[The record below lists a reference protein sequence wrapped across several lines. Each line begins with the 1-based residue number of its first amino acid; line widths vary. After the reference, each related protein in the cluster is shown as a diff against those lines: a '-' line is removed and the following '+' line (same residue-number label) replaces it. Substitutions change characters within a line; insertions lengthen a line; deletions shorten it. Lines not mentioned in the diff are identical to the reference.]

1 MMGEIFRSNV
11 AESIEHLAQ
20 WLVASVETL
29 LIGAVILLGALLAAA
44 VTRALVRG
52 ILARVGL
59 DRWADGV
66 GLDAI
71 LDRIGV
77 HRRLSDLL
85 GLSAFLVVLLFVAQ
99 VTADTLGLA
108 AVAAALGSI
117 LGYAPRVLAA
127 AGILLGGIVAA
138 GFARRAA
145 SRAAADSGIEIAST
159 LGSLVF
165 AAITFAVAL
174 IAVNQLEITTNAVW
188 LVLGWL
194 VAGLALALGL
204 SFGLGGRDI
213 VHNILA
219 GFYARR
225 IFEIGQEVEL
235 QGQRGVLVSITPTSA
250 LIEQA
255 DAVVSVANSR
265 LIAEVVRQPK

>member
-1 MMGEIFRSNV
+1 MIGEIFRNNV
-11 AESIEHLAQ
+11 AESVEHLAQ

-29 LIGAVILLGALLAAA
+29 LVGATILLAAVLA
-44 VTRALVRG
+44 ATFTRALVRG
-52 ILARVGL
+52 ILARLGL

-71 LDRIGV
+71 LEGIGV
-77 HRRLSDLL
+77 RRSLSDLL
-85 GLSAFLVVLLFVAQ
+85 GFAAFLVVLLFVAQ
-99 VTADTLGLA
+99 VAADALGLA
-108 AVAAALGSI
+108 AVAAALGGV

-127 AGILLGGIVAA
+127 GGILLGGIVAA
-138 GFARRAA
+138 GYARRAA

-174 IAVNQLEITTNAVW
+174 IAVNQLQITTNAVW

-235 QGQRGVLVSITPTSA
+235 QGQRGTLISITPTNA
-250 LIEQA
+250 IIDQA
-255 DAVVSVANSR
+255 EAVVSIANSR

>member
-1 MMGEIFRSNV
+1 MIAEIFRTNV
-11 AESIEHLAQ
+11 AESAENLAQ

-29 LIGAVILLGALLAAA
+29 LIGAVILLAALLAAA
-44 VTRALVRG
+44 FTRALVRG
-52 ILARVGL
+52 ILARLGL
-59 DRWADGV
+59 DRWAGGV
-66 GLDAI
+66 GLDAV
-71 LDRIGV
+71 LKGV
-77 HRRLSDLL
+77 GVDRRLSDLL

-99 VTADTLGLA
+99 VAVDTLGLA

-127 AGILLGGIVAA
+127 GGILLGGIIAA
-138 GFARRAA
+138 GYARRVA
-145 SRAAADSGIEIAST
+145 SRAAAESGIEIAST

-165 AAITFAVAL
+165 AAITFAVGL
-174 IAVNQLEITTNAVW
+174 IAVNQLQITTDAVW

-213 VHNILA
+213 VRDILA

-225 IFEIGQEVEL
+225 IFEIGREVEL
-235 QGQRGVLVSITPTSA
+235 QGQRGILVSITPTNA
-250 LIEQA
+250 LIDQA
-255 DAVVSVANSR
+255 DAVVSIANSR

>member
-1 MMGEIFRSNV
+1 MIAEIFRINV
-11 AESIEHLAQ
+11 AESAENLAQ

-29 LIGAVILLGALLAAA
+29 LIGALILLAALLAAA
-44 VTRALVRG
+44 FTRALVRG
-52 ILARVGL
+52 ILARLGL
-59 DRWADGV
+59 DRWAGGV
-66 GLDAI
+66 GLDAV
-71 LDRIGV
+71 LKGV
-77 HRRLSDLL
+77 GVDRRLSDLL

-99 VTADTLGLA
+99 VAADTLGLA

-127 AGILLGGIVAA
+127 GGILLGGIIAA
-138 GFARRAA
+138 GYARRVA
-145 SRAAADSGIEIAST
+145 SRAAAESGIEIAST

-165 AAITFAVAL
+165 AAITFAVGL
-174 IAVNQLEITTNAVW
+174 VAVNQLQITTDAVW

-213 VHNILA
+213 VRDILA

-225 IFEIGQEVEL
+225 IFEIGREVEL
-235 QGQRGVLVSITPTSA
+235 QGQRGILVSITPTNA
-250 LIEQA
+250 LIDQA
-255 DAVVSVANSR
+255 DAVVSIANSR

>member
-1 MMGEIFRSNV
+1 MIAEIFRINV
-11 AESIEHLAQ
+11 AESAENLAQ

-29 LIGAVILLGALLAAA
+29 LIGALILLAALLAAA
-44 VTRALVRG
+44 FTRALVRG
-52 ILARVGL
+52 ILARLGL
-59 DRWADGV
+59 DRWAGGV
-66 GLDAI
+66 GLDAV
-71 LDRIGV
+71 LKGV
-77 HRRLSDLL
+77 GVDRRLSDLL

-99 VTADTLGLA
+99 VAVDTLGLA

-127 AGILLGGIVAA
+127 GGILLGGIIAA
-138 GFARRAA
+138 GYARRVA
-145 SRAAADSGIEIAST
+145 SRAAAESGIEIAST

-165 AAITFAVAL
+165 AAITFAVGL
-174 IAVNQLEITTNAVW
+174 IAVNQLQITTDAVW

-213 VHNILA
+213 VRDILA

-225 IFEIGQEVEL
+225 IFEIGREVEL
-235 QGQRGVLVSITPTSA
+235 QGQRGILVSITPTNA
-250 LIEQA
+250 LIDQA
-255 DAVVSVANSR
+255 DAVVSIANSR